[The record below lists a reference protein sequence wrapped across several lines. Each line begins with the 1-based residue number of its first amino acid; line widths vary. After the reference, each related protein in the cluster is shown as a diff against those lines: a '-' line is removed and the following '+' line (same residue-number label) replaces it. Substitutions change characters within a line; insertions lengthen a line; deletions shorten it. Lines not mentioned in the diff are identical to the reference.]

1 MIKRLFNFGKAFF
14 LFSTSLEL
22 TKEILTF
29 SFAMK
34 NTLFLFLTITLLFGC
49 NSTDATKEQTVVK
62 KDTVKVEIPNDTIPE
77 VVATPTFNT
86 NNQFNNITAVLSG
99 YKGKANNLNYL
110 FDTVIWDAHSK
121 FIDSSWSR
129 LERKRLK
136 AMKDWGRE
144 EFKDVAAKTNI
155 IFYPFS
161 GPDYLTANAFFPN
174 ADKYIMLGLEPVG
187 KLPELD
193 KFKRGEPSEYSTDF
207 KKSLGDIFDKS
218 YFITRKMQSDFQAQ
232 KVNGLLP
239 ILAFFIQR
247 TGNEILDIKYLVRY
261 EQDSISEV
269 AYDFKSADKKP
280 FGVRVDF
287 LQEGKQK
294 SVYYFKYDVSNK
306 NFNDTTVFRKYISDN
321 TQGAITYI
329 KSASYLLHAGFMSNM
344 RTLILN
350 NSSSVIQDDTGIP
363 YKFFEEGKFETKLY
377 GQYTRPVEDFPYLSL
392 QKPLQEAF
400 HKDSLNVKKLPFH
413 LGYHW
418 GSKKDVI
425 IFAKKK

>member
-1 MIKRLFNFGKAFF
+1 MLLACDSKTTEKDNA
-14 LFSTSLEL
+14 
-22 TKEILTF
+22 KEGLIH
-29 SFAMK
+29 K
-34 NTLFLFLTITLLFGC
+34 NDSVISKL
-49 NSTDATKEQTVVK
+49 Q
-62 KDTVKVEIPNDTIPE
+62 KDTNVILE
-77 VVATPTFNT
+77 VTNSFNT
-86 NNQFNNITAVLSG
+86 DNQFNNITSVLAG
-99 YKGKANNLNYL
+99 NNGKANSLNYL
-110 FDTVIWDAHSK
+110 FDTVVWKAHSVY
-121 FIDSSWSR
+121 IDSSWNR

-136 AMKDWGRE
+136 AMKDWGRK
-144 EFKDVAAKTNI
+144 EFETQNAEVKIV
-155 IFYPFS
+155 FYPFS

-187 KLPELD
+187 KLPDLT
-193 KFKRGEPSEYSTDF
+193 KFKKGEPSEYSNDF

-239 ILAFFIQR
+239 ILTFFIKR

-261 EQDSISEV
+261 NQDSISEV
-269 AYDFKSADKKP
+269 AYDFKSDERKP

-306 NFNDTTVFRKYISDN
+306 LFNDTTVFYKYLNAN
-321 TQGAITYI
+321 TNNCITYI
-329 KSASYLLHAGFMSNM
+329 KSASYLLHAGFMANM
-344 RTLILN
+344 RNLILK
-350 NSSSVIQDDTGIP
+350 NSNSVIQDDTGIP
-363 YKFFEEGKFETKLY
+363 FKYFEEDKKFEVKLY

-392 QKPLQEAF
+392 QKHLQQAF

-425 IFAKKK
+425 IFARKK

>member
-1 MIKRLFNFGKAFF
+1 MKKIIF
-14 LFSTSLEL
+14 LCLSLGFLLACDSKSTEVSKDQTISQKDSSKVETPKDSLEAV
-22 TKEILTF
+22 
-29 SFAMK
+29 SS
-34 NTLFLFLTITLLFGC
+34 NT
-49 NSTDATKEQTVVK
+49 N
-62 KDTVKVEIPNDTIPE
+62 
-77 VVATPTFNT
+77 FNT
-86 NNQFNNITAVLSG
+86 DNQFNNITAVLSG

-110 FDTVIWDAHSK
+110 FDTLIWDAHSK
-121 FIDSSWSR
+121 FIDSSWTR
-129 LERKRLK
+129 LERKRLQ
-136 AMKDWGRE
+136 AMKDWGRK
-144 EFKDVAAKTNI
+144 EFEVPNAKAKV

-187 KLPELD
+187 KLPDLA
-193 KFKRGEPSEYSTDF
+193 KFKKGEPSEYSNDF

-239 ILAFFIQR
+239 ILAFFIKR

-269 AYDFKSADKKP
+269 AYDFKSEDRKP

-306 NFNDTTVFRKYISDN
+306 LFNDTTVFYKYINAN
-321 TQGAITYI
+321 TTDCITYI

-344 RTLILN
+344 RDLILKN
-350 NSSSVIQDDTGIP
+350 ATSIIQDDTGIP
-363 YKFFEEGKFETKLY
+363 FKYFEEGKKFDIKLY
-377 GQYTRPVEDFPYLSL
+377 GEYTRPVEDFPYLSL

-400 HKDSLNVKKLPFH
+400 HKDSLKVKKMPFH

-425 IFAKKK
+425 IFAQKK

>member
-1 MIKRLFNFGKAFF
+1 MFF
-14 LFSTSLEL
+14 LC
-22 TKEILTF
+22 LTF
-29 SFAMK
+29 SLLLACDSKTTEKDNAKEGLIHK
-34 NTLFLFLTITLLFGC
+34 NDSVISKL
-49 NSTDATKEQTVVK
+49 Q
-62 KDTVKVEIPNDTIPE
+62 KDTNVILE
-77 VVATPTFNT
+77 VTNSFNT
-86 NNQFNNITAVLSG
+86 DNQFNNITSVLAG
-99 YKGKANNLNYL
+99 NNGKANSLNYL
-110 FDTVIWDAHSK
+110 FDTVVWKAHSVY
-121 FIDSSWSR
+121 IDSSWNR

-136 AMKDWGRE
+136 AMKDWGRK
-144 EFKDVAAKTNI
+144 EFETQNAEVKIV
-155 IFYPFS
+155 FYPFS

-187 KLPELD
+187 KLPDLT
-193 KFKRGEPSEYSTDF
+193 KFKKGEPSEYSNDF

-239 ILAFFIQR
+239 ILTFFIKR

-261 EQDSISEV
+261 NQDSISEV
-269 AYDFKSADKKP
+269 AYDFKSDERKP

-306 NFNDTTVFRKYISDN
+306 LFNDTTVFYKYLNAN
-321 TQGAITYI
+321 TNNCITYI
-329 KSASYLLHAGFMSNM
+329 KSASYLLHAGFMANM
-344 RTLILN
+344 RNLILK
-350 NSSSVIQDDTGIP
+350 NSNSVIQDDTGIP
-363 YKFFEEGKFETKLY
+363 FKYFEEDKKFEVKLY

-392 QKPLQEAF
+392 QKHLQQAF

-425 IFAKKK
+425 IFARKK

>member
-1 MIKRLFNFGKAFF
+1 MKKIILFC
-14 LFSTSLEL
+14 LSL
-22 TKEILTF
+22 IF
-29 SFAMK
+29 IAA
-34 NTLFLFLTITLLFGC
+34 C
-49 NSTDATKEQTVVK
+49 NSNETVKKDVVK
-62 KDTVKVEIPNDTIPE
+62 KDTVKVETPKDTTPE

-99 YKGKANNLNYL
+99 YKGKANDLNYL
-110 FDTVIWDAHSK
+110 FDTVIWNNHSK

-144 EFKDVAAKTNI
+144 EFKEASAKTNI
-155 IFYPFS
+155 VFYPFS
-161 GPDYLTANAFFPN
+161 GPDYLTANAFFPG

-193 KFKRGEPSEYSTDF
+193 KFKKGEPSEYSNDF

-247 TGNEILDIKYLVRY
+247 SGNDILDIKYLVRD
-261 EQDSISEV
+261 EQDSIAEV
-269 AYDFKSADKKP
+269 TYDFKSADKKP

-306 NFNDTTVFRKYISDN
+306 NFNDTTVFRKYIDEH
-321 TQGAITYI
+321 TKGAITYI

-350 NSSSVIQDDTGIP
+350 NSSAVIQDDTGIP
-363 YKFFEEGKFETKLY
+363 YKFFEEDNKFTTKLY

-392 QKPLQEAF
+392 QKPLQDAF

-425 IFAKKK
+425 IYATKK

>member
-1 MIKRLFNFGKAFF
+1 
-14 LFSTSLEL
+14 
-22 TKEILTF
+22 
-29 SFAMK
+29 MK
-34 NTLFLFLTITLLFGC
+34 NFAVLSLSLVLVVGC
-49 NSTDATKEQTVVK
+49 NSSDSAKEQTTIKKDSVKAEVK
-62 KDTVKVEIPNDTIPE
+62 KDTVVEAA
-77 VVATPTFNT
+77 ATPTFNT
-86 NNQFNNITAVLSG
+86 DNTFNNITAVLSG
-99 YKGKANNLNYL
+99 YKGKAGSLNYL
-110 FDTVIWDAHSK
+110 FDSSAWDNHSK

-144 EFKDVAAKTNI
+144 EFKDAGAKTKT

-193 KFKRGEPSEYSTDF
+193 KFKKGEPSEYSNDF

-239 ILAFFIQR
+239 ILSFFIKR
-247 TGNEILDIKYLVRY
+247 SGNEILDIKYLVRY
-261 EQDSISEV
+261 EQDSIAEV

-306 NFNDTTVFRKYISDN
+306 NFNDTTVFRKYIDDN
-321 TQGAITYI
+321 TKGAITYI

-363 YKFFEEGKFETKLY
+363 YKFFEEDGKFTTKLY

-425 IFAKKK
+425 IYATKK

>member
-1 MIKRLFNFGKAFF
+1 MKKIILFC
-14 LFSTSLEL
+14 LSLVF
-22 TKEILTF
+22 I
-29 SFAMK
+29 A
-34 NTLFLFLTITLLFGC
+34 GC
-49 NSTDATKEQTVVK
+49 NSNEAAKEEVVK
-62 KDTVKVEIPNDTIPE
+62 KDTAKTEEPKDTTPE

-99 YKGKANNLNYL
+99 YKGKANDLNYL
-110 FDTVIWDAHSK
+110 FDTVIWNNHSK

-144 EFKDVAAKTNI
+144 EFKDASAKTNI
-155 IFYPFS
+155 VFYPFS

-193 KFKRGEPSEYSTDF
+193 KFKKGEPSEYSADF

-247 TGNEILDIKYLVRY
+247 TGNELLNIKYLVRY
-261 EQDSISEV
+261 EQDSIAEV
-269 AYDFKSADKKP
+269 AYDFKSDDKKP

-306 NFNDTTVFRKYISDN
+306 NFNDTTVFRKYIAEN
-321 TQGAITYI
+321 TKGAITYI

-350 NSSSVIQDDTGIP
+350 NSSAVIQDDTGIP
-363 YKFFEEGKFETKLY
+363 YKFFEEDGKFTTKLY

-392 QKPLQEAF
+392 QKPLQDAF

-425 IFAKKK
+425 IYATKK

>member
-1 MIKRLFNFGKAFF
+1 MKKIILFC
-14 LFSTSLEL
+14 LSL
-22 TKEILTF
+22 IF
-29 SFAMK
+29 IAA
-34 NTLFLFLTITLLFGC
+34 C
-49 NSTDATKEQTVVK
+49 NSNETVKEDVVK
-62 KDTVKVEIPNDTIPE
+62 KDTVKVETPKDTTPE

-99 YKGKANNLNYL
+99 YKGKANDLNYL
-110 FDTVIWDAHSK
+110 FDTVIWNNHSK

-144 EFKDVAAKTNI
+144 EFKEASAKTNI
-155 IFYPFS
+155 VFYPFS

-193 KFKRGEPSEYSTDF
+193 KFKKGEPSEYSADF

-247 TGNEILDIKYLVRY
+247 SGNDILDIKYLVRY
-261 EQDSISEV
+261 EQDSIAEV

-306 NFNDTTVFRKYISDN
+306 NFNDTTVFRKYIDEHTKN
-321 TQGAITYI
+321 AITYI

-350 NSSSVIQDDTGIP
+350 NSSAVVQDDTGIP
-363 YKFFEEGKFETKLY
+363 YKFFEEDGKFTTKLY

-392 QKPLQEAF
+392 QKPLQDAF

-425 IFAKKK
+425 IYATKK

>member
-1 MIKRLFNFGKAFF
+1 
-14 LFSTSLEL
+14 
-22 TKEILTF
+22 
-29 SFAMK
+29 MK
-34 NTLFLFLTITLLFGC
+34 NITFLNLSLVLLFAC
-49 NSTDATKEQTVVK
+49 NSSENAKEKIVVK
-62 KDTVKVEIPNDTIPE
+62 KDSVKAEIKKDSVIE
-77 VVATPTFNT
+77 AVASQTFNT
-86 NNQFNNITAVLSG
+86 DNQFNNITSVLSG

-110 FDTVIWDAHSK
+110 FDSAAWDNHAK

-136 AMKDWGRE
+136 AMIDWGME
-144 EFKDVAAKTNI
+144 EFIDANAKTQI
-155 IFYPFS
+155 VFYPFS
-161 GPDYLTANAFFPN
+161 GPDYLTANAFFPT

-193 KFKRGEPSEYSTDF
+193 KFKKGEPSEYSNDF

-239 ILAFFIQR
+239 LLTFFIKR
-247 TGNEILDIKYLVRY
+247 SGNEILNIKYLVRY
-261 EQDSISEV
+261 EQDSIAEV
-269 AYDFKSADKKP
+269 SYDFKSGDKKP

-306 NFNDTTVFRKYISDN
+306 NFNDTTVFRKYIDLN

-344 RTLILN
+344 RTLILK
-350 NSSSVIQDDTGIP
+350 NSTSVIQDDTGIP
-363 YKFFEEGKFETKLY
+363 FKFFEENNYSTKLY
-377 GQYTRPVEDFPYLSL
+377 GQYTRPVSDFPYLSL

-425 IFAKKK
+425 IYATKK